1 MPLIISA
8 RGGSRVVVANR
19 AFCHARMRVSYFEI
33 TILEQDLD
41 SEGAASAA
49 SDAAE
54 ARVSQ
59 ANGHGQRDSVERERR
74 AGVGGGDLHV
84 GFFGGGE
91 AAVGGWPGL
100 RRNSIGLSQSSTSNL
115 HSTPPPRPRTLRSDP
130 STSNLL
136 STPTPRP
143 RTLRSDPR
151 PQTRHLQA
159 CSALHLNLM
168 HFPALNAH
176 GPCPSPA
183 EPCRT
188 LKGARQGAAGLGRAI
203 LGPGRARQGPA
214 EPC

>member
-115 HSTPPPRPRTLRSDP
+115 HSTPPPRPRTLALTPKPQTCSLPQLLDP
-130 STSNLL
+130 ALYAL
-136 STPTPRP
+136 
-143 RTLRSDPR
+143 TLDPR
-151 PQTRHLQA
+151 PDIFKPAAPCILTSCIFRLSTLTDPA
-159 CSALHLNLM
+159 RAL
-168 HFPALNAH
+168 
-176 GPCPSPA
+176 PSPA
-183 EPCRT
+183 GPS
-188 LKGARQGAAGLGRAI
+188 KA
-203 LGPGRARQGPA
+203 PGRARQGSAVFSNPN
-214 EPC
+214 